1 MMSEIDVGTIR
12 RVCKVSA
19 PLDRMASMSE
29 MMIIAK
35 ALSCESQATVMA
47 VKPLP
52 AATVS
57 DRVMFAPEATMKP
70 TRPQIAPER
79 NMVRIMMRPTFM
91 PA

>member
-1 MMSEIDVGTIR
+1 
-12 RVCKVSA
+12 
-19 PLDRMASMSE
+19 
-29 MMIIAK
+29 MMIIAN
-35 ALSCESQATVMA
+35 ALSCESHATVMA

-57 DRVMFAPEATMKP
+57 DSVMFAPDATMKP

-79 NMVRIMMRPTFM
+79 NIVRIMILPTFM